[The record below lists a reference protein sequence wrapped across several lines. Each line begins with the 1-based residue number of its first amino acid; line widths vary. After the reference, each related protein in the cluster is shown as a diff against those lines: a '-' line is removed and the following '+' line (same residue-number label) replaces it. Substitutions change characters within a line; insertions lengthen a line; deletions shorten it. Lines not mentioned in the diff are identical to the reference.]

1 MRSKP
6 WSTIGKKTTV
16 FCFDRFFFFFFLPQ
30 SIRKVQYHLG
40 HYLKGGKICFLILV
54 LAEDFTTS
62 VKKKKKKSKQ
72 RLSISCVTCCSG
84 IIFVP
89 AWAISPL
96 YWLYAQKV
104 GPALQF
110 EIHYV
115 MRAWLHFRAAI
126 DIQLVGK
133 ERSCETEKRMI
144 EGCCRTAPESSYLQ
158 SFLKFI
164 GRHKPESPVWVIIF
178 ECLLL
183 KLWWLLISSQNTI
196 QNYPCLFDSGGI
208 STQIQD
214 SNVKVA
220 YSITSKSKIS
230 KSHLK
235 QLQKTFTVLILVV
248 PLSQSKHRGPS

>member
-16 FCFDRFFFFFFLPQ
+16 FCFDRFFFFFFFTSVNKESAVSSGSLSERGQ
-30 SIRKVQYHLG
+30 DMFSHLG
-40 HYLKGGKICFLILV
+40 FGWRFYHKC
-54 LAEDFTTS
+54 
-62 VKKKKKKSKQ
+62 KKKKKKSKQ